1 MQDISDIIDG
11 CRQWKRSSQEAL
23 YRQFFGYAMAI
34 CLRYANNKSEAIEI
48 LNDGFLKIF
57 YHIHS
62 YDPSRPFKSWLSK
75 IMANTAIDHLRSK
88 KKISFSEDITKAYD
102 LGVSDEKALDK
113 LSYDEILQLVQHLPP
128 AYKTVFNLYVMEG
141 FQHQEIA
148 EMLGISEGTS
158 KSNLFKA
165 KRILKEKIAALST
178 INNQNNDNNDTGRI
192 GATMQS

>member
-1 MQDISDIIDG
+1 MQDIADIIEG

-34 CLRYANNKSEAIEI
+34 CLRYANNKDEAIEI

-57 YHIHS
+57 NHINT
-62 YDPSRPFKSWLSK
+62 YDTTRPFKSWLSK

-88 KKISFSEDITKAYD
+88 KRISFSEDITQAYD
-102 LGVSDEKALDK
+102 LGVSDDKALDK
-113 LSYDEILQLVQHLPP
+113 LAYDELLQLVQELPP

-148 EMLGISEGTS
+148 NLLGISEGTS

-165 KRILKEKIAALST
+165 KKILKTKIEELT
-178 INNQNNDNNDTGRI
+178 TLNNNTGKV
-192 GATMQS
+192 GVTMQNE

>member
-11 CRQWKRSSQEAL
+11 CRQWDRSSQEAL

-34 CLRYANNKSEAIEI
+34 CLRYSNNKNEAVEI

-57 YHIHS
+57 NHIES
-62 YDPSRPFKSWLSK
+62 YDTSRPFKSWLSK

-88 KKISFSEDITKAYD
+88 KKISFSEDINQAYD
-102 LGVSDEKALDK
+102 LGIMDDSAMAK
-113 LSYDEILQLVQHLPP
+113 LSYDEILQLVQNLPP

-148 EMLGISEGTS
+148 DMLGISEGTS

-165 KRILKEKIAALST
+165 KRILKEKIEQQHSS
-178 INNQNNDNNDTGRI
+178 INKYPDTDVI
-192 GATMQS
+192 GATMQK

>member
-1 MQDISDIIDG
+1 MQDIADIIEG

-34 CLRYANNKSEAIEI
+34 CLRYANNKDEAIEI

-57 YHIHS
+57 NHIQT
-62 YDPSRPFKSWLSK
+62 YDTSRPFKSWLSK

-88 KKISFSEDITKAYD
+88 KRISFSEDITQAYD
-102 LGVSDEKALDK
+102 LGVSDDKALDK
-113 LSYDEILQLVQHLPP
+113 LAYEELLRLVQELPP

-148 EMLGISEGTS
+148 DLLGISEGTS

-165 KRILKEKIAALST
+165 KRILKTKIEELTS
-178 INNQNNDNNDTGRI
+178 QNNDTGKI
-192 GATMQS
+192 GATMQK

>member
-1 MQDISDIIDG
+1 MQDIADIIEG
-11 CRQWKRSSQEAL
+11 CCQWKRSSQEAL

-34 CLRYANNKSEAIEI
+34 CLRYASNKDEAIEI

-57 YHIHS
+57 NHIQS
-62 YDPSRPFKSWLSK
+62 YDTSRPFKSWLSK

-88 KKISFSEDITKAYD
+88 KKISFSEDITQAYD
-102 LGVSDEKALDK
+102 LGVSDDKALDK
-113 LSYDEILQLVQHLPP
+113 LAYEELLQLVQDLPP

-148 EMLGISEGTS
+148 DLLGISEGTS

-165 KRILKEKIAALST
+165 KRILKTKIEELTS
-178 INNQNNDNNDTGRI
+178 QNNDAGKI
-192 GATMQS
+192 GATMQK

>member
-1 MQDISDIIDG
+1 MQDIADIIEG

-34 CLRYANNKSEAIEI
+34 CLRYASNKDEAIEI

-57 YHIHS
+57 NHIQS
-62 YDPSRPFKSWLSK
+62 YDTSRPFKSWLSK
-75 IMANTAIDHLRSK
+75 IMANTAIDHLRSR
-88 KKISFSEDITKAYD
+88 KKISFSEDITQAYD
-102 LGVSDEKALDK
+102 LGVHDDKALDK
-113 LSYDEILQLVQHLPP
+113 LAYEEILLLVQDLPP

-148 EMLGISEGTS
+148 DLLGISEGTS

-165 KRILKEKIAALST
+165 KRILKTKIEELTSK
-178 INNQNNDNNDTGRI
+178 NNDAGRI
-192 GATMQS
+192 GATMQK

>member
-1 MQDISDIIDG
+1 MQDIADIIEG

-34 CLRYANNKSEAIEI
+34 CLRYANNKDEAIEI

-57 YHIHS
+57 NHINT
-62 YDPSRPFKSWLSK
+62 YDTTRPFKSWLSK

-88 KKISFSEDITKAYD
+88 KRISFSEDITQAYD
-102 LGVSDEKALDK
+102 LGVSDDKALDK
-113 LSYDEILQLVQHLPP
+113 LAYEELLQLVQELPP

-148 EMLGISEGTS
+148 DLLGISEGTS

-165 KRILKEKIAALST
+165 KKILKTKIEELT
-178 INNQNNDNNDTGRI
+178 TLNNNTGKV
-192 GATMQS
+192 GVTMQNE

>member
-1 MQDISDIIDG
+1 MQDIADIIEG

-34 CLRYANNKSEAIEI
+34 CLRYAANKDEAVEI

-57 YHIHS
+57 NHIHA
-62 YDPSRPFKSWLSK
+62 YDTSRPFKSWLSK
-75 IMANTAIDHLRSK
+75 IMANTAIDHLRSN
-88 KKISFSEDITKAYD
+88 KKISFSEDITQAYD
-102 LGVSDEKALDK
+102 LGVSDDKALDK
-113 LSYDEILQLVQHLPP
+113 LAYEEILQLVQDLPP

-148 EMLGISEGTS
+148 DLLGISEGTS

-165 KRILKEKIAALST
+165 KRILKTKIEELTS
-178 INNQNNDNNDTGRI
+178 QNNDAGKI
-192 GATMQS
+192 GATMQK